1 MTCIRIAVGFLV
13 VLSPPRS
20 ACRRAASD
28 LSRLLAVLLIA
39 LVPPAAAVAQNL
51 AADQQYC
58 AALLDKYLRYA
69 GVTEYPGTPGKL
81 SNDNQAALAQAR
93 CQAGDTNAG
102 IAILERKLRDAKLDP
117 PPRS

>member
-1 MTCIRIAVGFLV
+1 LIRPLLALLLG
-13 VLSPPRS
+13 LSPT
-20 ACRRAASD
+20 
-28 LSRLLAVLLIA
+28 
-39 LVPPAAAVAQNL
+39 LVGAQDL
-51 AADQQYC
+51 AAEQRYC

-93 CQAGDTNAG
+93 CQAGDTDAG
-102 IAILERKLRDAKLDP
+102 IRILERKLRNAKLDP

>member
-1 MTCIRIAVGFLV
+1 MTK
-13 VLSPPRS
+13 
-20 ACRRAASD
+20 
-28 LSRLLAVLLIA
+28 LLAVLLIA
-39 LVPPAAAVAQNL
+39 LVPPTAAVAQNL

-93 CQAGDTNAG
+93 CQAGDTDAG
-102 IAILERKLRDAKLDP
+102 IRILERKLRNAKLDP

>member
-1 MTCIRIAVGFLV
+1 MIKPLLTPLV
-13 VLSPPRS
+13 VLLP
-20 ACRRAASD
+20 
-28 LSRLLAVLLIA
+28 A
-39 LVPPAAAVAQNL
+39 LAVAQDL
-51 AADQQYC
+51 AGERRYC

-81 SNDNQAALAQAR
+81 SNDNQAGIAQAK
-93 CQAGDTNAG
+93 CQAGDTAAG

>member
-1 MTCIRIAVGFLV
+1 VTLDHQLPWYRRSKERQNVG
-13 VLSPPRS
+13 S
-20 ACRRAASD
+20 ASN
-28 LSRLLAVLLIA
+28 LTRLLAALLIA
-39 LVPPAAAVAQNL
+39 LPPTVAVAQNL

-81 SNDNQAALAQAR
+81 SNDNQAALAQAK
-93 CQAGDTNAG
+93 CQAGDTAAG
-102 IAILERKLRDAKLDP
+102 IAILERKLRNAKLEP

>member
-1 MTCIRIAVGFLV
+1 M
-13 VLSPPRS
+13 
-20 ACRRAASD
+20 
-28 LSRLLAVLLIA
+28 LLIA
-39 LVPPAAAVAQNL
+39 LVPPTAAVAQNL

-93 CQAGDTNAG
+93 CQAGDTDAG
-102 IAILERKLRDAKLDP
+102 IRHPRTQAARRQARPAAALVALRGAGWI
-117 PPRS
+117 

>member
-1 MTCIRIAVGFLV
+1 LKRL
-13 VLSPPRS
+13 
-20 ACRRAASD
+20 AA
-28 LSRLLAVLLIA
+28 LLAGLLPT
-39 LVPPAAAVAQNL
+39 LVSAQDL
-51 AADQQYC
+51 ASEQRYC

-81 SNDNQAALAQAR
+81 SNDNQAGLAQAR
-93 CQAGDTNAG
+93 CQSGDTAAG

>member
-1 MTCIRIAVGFLV
+1 M
-13 VLSPPRS
+13 RS
-20 ACRRAASD
+20 FTALLLGLLPTFVCAQDLASE
-28 LSRLLAVLLIA
+28 
-39 LVPPAAAVAQNL
+39 
-51 AADQQYC
+51 QQYC

-81 SNDNQAALAQAR
+81 SNDNQAGIAQAM
-93 CQAGDTNAG
+93 CQAGDTAGG

>member
-1 MTCIRIAVGFLV
+1 MIKPPLTLLV
-13 VLSPPRS
+13 VLLP
-20 ACRRAASD
+20 
-28 LSRLLAVLLIA
+28 A
-39 LVPPAAAVAQNL
+39 LAVAQDL
-51 AADQQYC
+51 AGERQYC

-81 SNDNQAALAQAR
+81 SNDNQAGIAQAK
-93 CQAGDTNAG
+93 CQAGDTAAG